1 MSNNSISAFLDI
13 KYYQQLNEVW
23 LLTETSGGVSFIFKY
38 RIDINE
44 WTVDVGG
51 SDLNFN
57 SLGATLNNGIMLGSN
72 DGYIHYQASGVYQDK
87 IAGSLTS
94 YTTKAKTKHFNL
106 PDGDLNP
113 SKFLATLQTS
123 GGSTSTA
130 TIRYAVEDRTEY
142 TTTLNND
149 QSGTTNL
156 ADGTHRL
163 RTKSFNSNVTNNG
176 KRDIYFQL
184 ETTNA
189 KFEVLKDMTIELE
202 ERNQAIG
209 GK

>member
-1 MSNNSISAFLDI
+1 MESRE
-13 KYYQQLNEVW
+13 Y
-23 LLTETSGGVSFIFKY
+23 TELK
-38 RIDINE
+38 NKLE
-44 WTVDVGG
+44 
-51 SDLNFN
+51 DL
-57 SLGATLNNGIMLGSN
+57 
-72 DGYIHYQASGVYQDK
+72 QK
-87 IAGSLTS
+87 
-94 YTTKAKTKHFNL
+94 
-106 PDGDLNP
+106 
-113 SKFLATLQTS
+113 KFLATLQTS

-130 TIRYAVEDRTEY
+130 TIRYAVEDGTEY

-202 ERNQAIG
+202 ERNQATG